1 MKPTKMITNRKV
13 FGKNQ
18 KTSSPPEEALL
29 MGRKG
34 ALARATH
41 SPVTIQVGKIDLRR
55 KADTENTD

>member
-1 MKPTKMITNRKV
+1 MITNRKV

-34 ALARATH
+34 TLARATH
-41 SPVTIQVGKIDLRR
+41 SPVTIQVGKIDSRR